1 MSKQLS
7 TKELKAIKA
16 DIKQQLAWIDHAVS
30 TKNWDALD
38 ELANQLSATALN
50 FHSENRA
57 SND

>member
-7 TKELKAIKA
+7 IKELKAINA
-16 DIKQQLAWIDHAVS
+16 DIKKQLSWINYAVS
-30 TKNWDALD
+30 TKNWDSLD